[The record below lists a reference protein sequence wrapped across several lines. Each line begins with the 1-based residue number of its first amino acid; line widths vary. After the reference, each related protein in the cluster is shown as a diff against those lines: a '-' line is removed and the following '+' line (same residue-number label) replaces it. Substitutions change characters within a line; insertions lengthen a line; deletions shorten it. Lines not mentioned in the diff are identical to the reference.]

1 MRLGEEMEQCVGKKE
16 LSQSFKVSLGRSNI
30 KDIKQ
35 INRRKIILSTQES
48 HILKKFNGNR

>member
-1 MRLGEEMEQCVGKKE
+1 MRLGEEMEEYVGKKE

-35 INRRKIILSTQES
+35 INRRKIILSTQEP
-48 HILKKFNGNR
+48 HILTKFNGNR